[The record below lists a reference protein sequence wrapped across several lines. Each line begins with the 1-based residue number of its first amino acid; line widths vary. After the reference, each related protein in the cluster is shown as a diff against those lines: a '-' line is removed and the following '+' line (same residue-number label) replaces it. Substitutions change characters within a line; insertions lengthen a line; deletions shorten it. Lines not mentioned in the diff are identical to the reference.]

1 MQLSEDNLL
10 EYLSVTWALFILG
23 LLPCILQQ
31 GMDTQVTPAEYHAG
45 LLSVMLLILGCIGNK
60 KHQLELHPEPTLLGF
75 AIIPIDSI
83 TFDEAFRRLIEHEG
97 RYKKDKRNLGNWA
110 GGKVGIDT
118 LKGTKFGL
126 ASNTY
131 MHLDIKNIMQVKAV
145 YKKIGGINQ
154 PVMAYILLL
163 LFSFGILQ

>member
-60 KHQLELHPEPTLLGF
+60 KH
-75 AIIPIDSI
+75 
-83 TFDEAFRRLIEHEG
+83 
-97 RYKKDKRNLGNWA
+97 
-110 GGKVGIDT
+110 
-118 LKGTKFGL
+118 
-126 ASNTY
+126 
-131 MHLDIKNIMQVKAV
+131 
-145 YKKIGGINQ
+145 
-154 PVMAYILLL
+154 
-163 LFSFGILQ
+163 